1 MALAPSSRRLVPA
14 ALPGRVPVLFTAG
27 NRRREAEHGAGCGK
41 AEKERGLGLCTCLS
55 AFMSHAEI
63 SALYLDSLL
72 KVKCVCVCVCVHM
85 HVHTHMLSCILLFAT
100 TWTLA
105 CQAPLSMG
113 FSRQEYWSGL
123 PFSPPGDLL
132 DPGIELCISWQS
144 STGRQILYHGATREV
159 LV

>member
-1 MALAPSSRRLVPA
+1 
-14 ALPGRVPVLFTAG
+14 
-27 NRRREAEHGAGCGK
+27 
-41 AEKERGLGLCTCLS
+41 
-55 AFMSHAEI
+55 MSHAEI

-123 PFSPPGDLL
+123 LFPPPGDLPDL
-132 DPGIELCISWQS
+132 GIELAIVASKS
-144 STGRQILYHGATREV
+144 GR
-159 LV
+159 